1 MHHNQQLS
9 DWGSFTRA
17 AKLHFGPSKFTNH
30 QAELFKLHQLGIV
43 SDYQLQFEK
52 LHNRVH
58 GLTPKVILNCFI
70 LGLILEICTEMS
82 ILRPSSLANAIGFA
96 KLVEAK
102 VKASKVHP
110 FTCSSPFANQK
121 HSHNP
126 ASNPIPNAST
136 IPFKKLTP
144 S

>member
-52 LHNRVH
+52 LFNWVH
-58 GLTPKVILNCFI
+58 ELTPEAILNCFI
-70 LGLILEICTEMS
+70 SGLIPETRTEIS
-82 ILRPSSLANAIGFA
+82 ILQPSSLADS
-96 KLVEAK
+96 V
-102 VKASKVHP
+102 
-110 FTCSSPFANQK
+110 
-121 HSHNP
+121 
-126 ASNPIPNAST
+126 
-136 IPFKKLTP
+136 
-144 S
+144 